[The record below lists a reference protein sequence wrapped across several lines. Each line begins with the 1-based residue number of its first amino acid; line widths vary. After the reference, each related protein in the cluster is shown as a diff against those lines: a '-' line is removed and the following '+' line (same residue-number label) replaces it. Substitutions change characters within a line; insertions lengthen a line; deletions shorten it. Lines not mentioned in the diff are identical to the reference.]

1 MNRNRELLPMK
12 ISSSICE
19 RIASRLEF
27 ITNIFHSEH
36 LHVSRTN
43 PPPKNAS
50 VAINFVSP
58 LFSILIFS
66 CYFSFFNTFL
76 AISLV
81 VLMLKFYFKCGV
93 QYYFHIGF
101 QRTLETISDSNQRTL
116 LVLQPR
122 KLTYQRFTH
131 RQL

>member
-27 ITNIFHSEH
+27 ITNVFHSEH

-43 PPPKNAS
+43 PPPKKCFCCNKFRIPFIFNS
-50 VAINFVSP
+50 NF
-58 LFSILIFS
+58 F

-122 KLTYQRFTH
+122 KLTYQRFMH